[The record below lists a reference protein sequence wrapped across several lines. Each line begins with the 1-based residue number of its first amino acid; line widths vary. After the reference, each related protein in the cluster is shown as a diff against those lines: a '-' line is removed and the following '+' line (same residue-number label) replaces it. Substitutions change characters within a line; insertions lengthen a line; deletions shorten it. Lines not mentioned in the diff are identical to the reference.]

1 MSYDNLWQCQTKRE
15 INRAKLPNR
24 DATCPPALINFKCY
38 DSNNRGKK
46 GACCFTATNL
56 IRELL
61 IKEIQDWGQLPDN
74 HKCKGRNWYH
84 QFPMVPYTMGTVTN
98 TPNN

>member
-1 MSYDNLWQCQTKRE
+1 MLFYCHQLD
-15 INRAKLPNR
+15 
-24 DATCPPALINFKCY
+24 
-38 DSNNRGKK
+38 K
-46 GACCFTATNL
+46 GT
-56 IRELL
+56 